1 MNNYKDDIDRILYE
15 QIKSMKV
22 QKFNKDEIK
31 HIIQKAKTIKRNRI
45 ISKVAILTM
54 IILMTGIFL
63 YSNNMLNIKGKLD
76 KINLEFNR
84 GNEIAKAELYNERKV
99 QAEQEYVPNTIIYK
113 ETVKNEKYVNEV
125 EISQIYIV
133 KINKIQESYVISQT
147 PFTKLNVN
155 ILKCIKGKDT
165 ENINIILNEG
175 KISIFD
181 LEKTDLNKF
190 IDDRYKNLSEE
201 YKKNTFVRV
210 ISENNFKR
218 IAEPVEGKVYIVSLN
233 SNNEVIS
240 NCNYPFLRFDL
251 NKNLYEKEN
260 IWYELDL

>member
-1 MNNYKDDIDRILYE
+1 MRVYLPLSEGERLFRLARGVGRERDQLCYVR
-15 QIKSMKV
+15 
-22 QKFNKDEIK
+22 
-31 HIIQKAKTIKRNRI
+31 KRCI
-45 ISKVAILTM
+45 WLS
-54 IILMTGIFL
+54 
-63 YSNNMLNIKGKLD
+63 
-76 KINLEFNR
+76 
-84 GNEIAKAELYNERKV
+84 
-99 QAEQEYVPNTIIYK
+99 EY
-113 ETVKNEKYVNEV
+113 EV

>member
-1 MNNYKDDIDRILYE
+1 M
-15 QIKSMKV
+15 
-22 QKFNKDEIK
+22 
-31 HIIQKAKTIKRNRI
+31 RNEKKN
-45 ISKVAILTM
+45 SGSYYFTM
-54 IILMTGIFL
+54 
-63 YSNNMLNIKGKLD
+63 
-76 KINLEFNR
+76 
-84 GNEIAKAELYNERKV
+84 
-99 QAEQEYVPNTIIYK
+99 QNTK
-113 ETVKNEKYVNEV
+113 KNEKYVNEV

-210 ISENNFKR
+210 ISENNFKK

-233 SNNEVIS
+233 SN
-240 NCNYPFLRFDL
+240 NYPFLRFDL